1 MAHPHKKKRGA
12 QPGNLNALKHG
23 YYSKALTKAQAVL
36 LQAADK
42 LPSDDLSGE
51 IALLRQRL
59 YTLLE
64 ASPDKLDLLNDTVRT
79 LARLAATHYHLKGSD
94 ADRLTAAMQ
103 NVLQSIETTLGAPD
117 EPRPA

>member
-1 MAHPHKKKRGA
+1 MTKGRKKGA

-23 YYSKALTKAQAVL
+23 YYSNALTKAQAL
-36 LQAADK
+36 LLKAADK

-51 IALLRQRL
+51 VALLRQRL
-59 YTLLE
+59 YSLLL
-64 ASPDKLDLLNDTVRT
+64 ASPDKLELLNDTVRT
-79 LARLAATHYHLKGSD
+79 LSRVAATHYHLKGSD

-117 EPRPA
+117 EPRRP